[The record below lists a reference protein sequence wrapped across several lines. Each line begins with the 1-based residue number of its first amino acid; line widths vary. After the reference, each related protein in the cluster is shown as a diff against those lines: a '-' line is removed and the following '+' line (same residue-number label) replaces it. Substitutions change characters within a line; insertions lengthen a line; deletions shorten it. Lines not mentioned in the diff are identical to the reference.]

1 MQSGGGVLDQLLRVQ
16 SLEIADPGVKMIEH
30 TVSERLRHS
39 GPNFVIR
46 GRKEAIGITF
56 STTEIAS
63 KVFHGMFHTSLR
75 LCFQLINTST

>member
-30 TVSERLRHS
+30 TVRFF